1 MAHCNPRTPLV
12 SMAAASVLAFLTG
25 CGENNRYVAPPPAQV
40 TVAHPIQKS
49 TVRYL
54 DETGTASA
62 KHSIDLV
69 ARVQGYV
76 QAIQYQDGAFVNKG
90 ASLFLIEPEP
100 YQLKVDQAVASQMGA
115 QASLDQLEAEF
126 KRQSDLATRE
136 FASKAALDQARASR
150 DNAKAKLLQSQADRR
165 QAEINLSYTEVKAP
179 IDGIITASAVSV
191 GQLVGAGAPTVLATI
206 VQIDPIHVNFSVAE
220 PVASRIYSQLAASG
234 KSIDLFV
241 GKTVVEAGSQ
251 TDSGYPYRG
260 VLDYVAPMIDPSTGT
275 LAARATFANPKKGL
289 LPGNFMRVRIR
300 AREDVPSLLVPDV
313 ALGSEQGQ
321 RFVLLANKDDIVEQR
336 QVRLGPLV
344 GDLRVVESGLKPDD
358 RVIVDG
364 LQRAIAGHRVVPQV
378 RTAASEPD
386 RAQVKAK

>member
-1 MAHCNPRTPLV
+1 MPHCMPRTLV
-12 SMAAASVLAFLTG
+12 GSMAAASLLACLTA
-25 CGENNRYVAPPPAQV
+25 CGEDNRYIAPPPAQV
-40 TVAHPIQKS
+40 TVAVPIQKS
-49 TVRYL
+49 IARYL
-54 DETGTASA
+54 EETGNASA

-76 QAIQYQDGAFVNKG
+76 QAIQYQDGAFVKKG
-90 ASLFLIEPEP
+90 TSLFLIEPEP

-115 QASLDQLEAEF
+115 QASFDQLEAEF

-136 FASKAALDQARASR
+136 FASKAALDQARAAS

-179 IDGIITASAVSV
+179 IDGIVTASAVSV
-191 GQLVGAGAPTVLATI
+191 GQLVGAGAATVLATI

-220 PVASRIYSQLAASG
+220 PVASRLYSQIAASG

-241 GKTVVEAGSQ
+241 GKTVVEVGSQ
-251 TDSGYPYRG
+251 TDTGYPYHG
-260 VLDYVAPMIDPSTGT
+260 VLDYVAPTIDPSTGT
-275 LAARATFANPKKGL
+275 LAVRATFANPKKGL
-289 LPGNFMRVRIR
+289 LPGNFVRVRILVQ
-300 AREDVPSLLVPDV
+300 ENVPSLLVPDV

-321 RFVLLANKDDIVEQR
+321 RFVLLANKDNIVEQR
-336 QVRLGPLV
+336 QVRIGLLV
-344 GDLRVVESGLKPDD
+344 GDLRVIESGLKPDD

-364 LQRAIAGHRVVPQV
+364 LQRAIPGHKVVPQV
-378 RTAASEPD
+378 RTASSEQG